1 MWFIGTEM
9 LLVLFIRD
17 SCLLTFNVMV
27 FNMEDIADWQKEG
40 LNLAMQRSDLNLSIA
55 WPMNALLSSVHD

>member
-17 SCLLTFNVMV
+17 CWLLTFNVMV
-27 FNMEDIADWQKEG
+27 FNMEDIAKWQKEG
-40 LNLAMQRSDLNLSIA
+40 LNLAKQRSELNLSIV
-55 WPMNALLSSVHD
+55 WPMNALLNSVHE

>member
-17 SCLLTFNVMV
+17 CWLLTFNVMV
-27 FNMEDIADWQKEG
+27 FNMEDITEWQKEG
-40 LNLAMQRSDLNLSIA
+40 LNLAKQRSDLNLSIA